1 MCGGAVPRHHF
12 RASEQSTQQVIE
24 VEQLVR
30 LGGRSGARRHPRR
43 QRSVGGATGKPP
55 PGLSLFKSRR
65 CLRGPEGIAGSHTGG
80 MQTGETGAVAQGKRV
95 GEPQAGA
102 AGKRRRSGGP
112 EAAFDEL
119 VSEGSRGRLQPLLRL
134 HCTACPLNLQQE
146 QFRKQAMPIP
156 APSLPA
162 RPAVCRCS
170 LRMPGACWWTAA
182 RAQSMRLMTP
192 ASSGAPPALAA
203 SGRCLLLCCDN
214 VQCACR
220 VCLPKRPRHFEPP
233 ALLSH
238 VCMFAGGC
246 WSSG

>member
-80 MQTGETGAVAQGKRV
+80 MQTGENGAVAQGKRV

-170 LRMPGACWWTAA
+170 LRMPGACWWTAGPEYEA
-182 RAQSMRLMTP
+182 DDPRKLRCAPSACSVWQVPAALLRQCAMCLPSVPAQA
-192 ASSGAPPALAA
+192 ASSL
-203 SGRCLLLCCDN
+203 
-214 VQCACR
+214 
-220 VCLPKRPRHFEPP
+220 
-233 ALLSH
+233 
-238 VCMFAGGC
+238 
-246 WSSG
+246 